1 MPMPGGAWPGS
12 GAVLAAVE
20 VASGRTAEIA
30 GKPERHLF
38 ELALAADSQ
47 AQNGW
52 R

>member
-38 ELALAADSQ
+38 ELALAAMP